1 MQHGQTSIAADIRAD
16 GLAPTSIA
24 DIMLGIRPLSAEQVP
39 EFMSQL
45 PFLSFSKPTIDEA
58 TIAAVGDVLRSG
70 WITSGPKVQAFE
82 QQLSAYFGGR
92 PVLTFNSGTC
102 TMEIALRVAG
112 VGPGD
117 EVITTPIS
125 WVATANVILEVG
137 ATPVFADIDP
147 ITRNIDLDQLE
158 AAITPQTKA
167 IIPVYLAGLPLD
179 MSRLY
184 AIAKKHELRIVEDAA
199 QALGSSWNGQRIGS
213 TGDFVSFSFQANKN
227 VTSSE
232 GGCLVLNNDEEVR
245 LAQKYR
251 LQGVTRSGF
260 DGLDVDVLGGKFNMT
275 DVAAAIGLGQFAHIE
290 AITAHRRELAGH
302 YFACFGEDFEAV
314 YGAQLPPADFE
325 NSNWHLFQLV
335 LPERRDG
342 QPARATFMEQ
352 MQALGVGIGY
362 HYPPIHLLSLYRER
376 GFKEGMFPV
385 AERVG
390 RLIVSLPMFTAM
402 SKADVERAVAAVKTV
417 LKP

>member
-1 MQHGQTSIAADIRAD
+1 MQHGQTSIAVDIRAD
-16 GLAPTSIA
+16 GLAATTIA
-24 DIMLGIRPLSAEQVP
+24 DIMLGICPISSDQVT
-39 EFMSQL
+39 EFMSPL
-45 PFLSFSKPTIDEA
+45 PFLPFSKPTIDEA

-147 ITRNIDLDQLE
+147 TTRNIDLAQLE
-158 AAITPQTKA
+158 AAITPRTKA
-167 IIPVYLAGLPLD
+167 ILPVFLAGLPVD
-179 MSRLY
+179 MTRLY
-184 AIAKKHELRIVEDAA
+184 ALAKKYNLRVLEDAA

-275 DVAAAIGLGQFAHIE
+275 DVAAAIGLGQFAQIE
-290 AITAHRRELAGH
+290 AITAHRRELARH
-302 YFACFGEDFEAV
+302 YFACFGEDFESL

-335 LPERRDG
+335 LPERGDG

-402 SKADVERAVAAVKTV
+402 SKVDVERSVAAVKAV
-417 LKP
+417 LKR